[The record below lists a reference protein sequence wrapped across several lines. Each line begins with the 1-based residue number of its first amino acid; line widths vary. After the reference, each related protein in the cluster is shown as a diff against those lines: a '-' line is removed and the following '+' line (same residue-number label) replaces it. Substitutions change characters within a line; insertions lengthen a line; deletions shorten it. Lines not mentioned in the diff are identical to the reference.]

1 LFQAESFV
9 QGKAGARLSAAP
21 ALFLLMPP
29 DKLSR
34 LSVTITLIRFTSLRG
49 GGDNFDT
56 LHQSIFGEILEGC
69 LLPSDI

>member
-1 LFQAESFV
+1 
-9 QGKAGARLSAAP
+9 
-21 ALFLLMPP
+21 MPP